1 MNRLEYQ
8 HVMFNSE
15 IPFAERLL
23 YAYLRS
29 CADYKTGIVG
39 ERQHKR
45 ISYQAIREALEYRP
59 ERGSHGTGEAFDR
72 NRIFKL
78 LRSLERRGVV
88 VSLAPNA
95 AASGRRGTPRKFLPL
110 CVGAAIRP
118 QEEGDKEGD
127 NFADDEGDTSKPV
140 RKRKK
145 SLHLK
150 VVSIGG
156 GHPLSPDEGDNEGD
170 SFGDDEGDTSVIYNS
185 LSLTK
190 YTYYA
195 PDEND
200 YAWLRYQFGADHSL
214 DDALETEKFNL
225 RNARHA
231 DYDHMHQREDW
242 RGWMIRAYE
251 YAQRRL

>member
-15 IPFAERLL
+15 IPYAERLL

-29 CADYKTGIVG
+29 CADFKTGIVG

-45 ISYQAIREALEYRP
+45 ISYQAIREALEHRP
-59 ERGSHGTGEAFDR
+59 ERGSQAVGESYDK

-78 LRSLERRGVV
+78 LRSLERRGLV
-88 VSLAPNA
+88 VSLQKEK
-95 AASGRRGTPRKFLPL
+95 ASRGRRSTPKKYLPL

-127 NFADDEGDTSKPV
+127 NFGDDEGDKKRPV
-140 RKRKK
+140 EKRRKSSVLRLVTPAQDG
-145 SLHLK
+145 SQ
-150 VVSIGG
+150 SA
-156 GHPLSPDEGDNEGD
+156 DEGDNQGDDEGD
-170 SFGDDEGDTSVIYNS
+170 NEGDTSVIYNS

-200 YAWLRYQFGADHSL
+200 YAWMRYQFGAEHGF

-225 RNARHA
+225 RNSTNAR
-231 DYDHMHQREDW
+231 YDITHQREDW
-242 RGWMIRAYE
+242 RHWMIRAYE
-251 YAQRRL
+251 YGQRRL